1 MKIKQFSFLFLFFK
15 SVWPLDLKYSFIN
28 NMLAIRNIGR
38 SDQTLNQRRRALLLL
53 VFILKAGRIL
63 WFLNYINF
71 APVHPSP
78 QSINSCFILFKV
90 VLSCSRNF
98 YIECEELWKA
108 ASKWELWVQ
117 MGEKKIVSFSWSQ
130 SHMKVDNHWKLYL
143 ELEVY
148 MDFAVHKILSHIS
161 PGKCRSMCTWGHFS
175 SLEPLLSLSWA
186 SSAPDFLSIDY
197 VTMHEISIQFTMAK
211 CRKCCIWNQKSCVY
225 ASSLPFTC
233 CIRLVQKNCVFAN
246 DSLIVYHEANDL
258 SLKYLFIPKIKLPEL
273 DAHENH
279 FYLYHSM
286 ITYSLLF
293 IHT

>member
-28 NMLAIRNIGR
+28 NMLAIRNVGR

-98 YIECEELWKA
+98 YSECEELWKA

-117 MGEKKIVSFSWSQ
+117 MGEKKIVSFSWSR

-143 ELEVY
+143 ELEVC
-148 MDFAVHKILSHIS
+148 MDFAVYKILSHIS

-175 SLEPLLSLSWA
+175 SLEPLLSLFS
-186 SSAPDFLSIDY
+186 PRFLI
-197 VTMHEISIQFTMAK
+197 HWLCHNA
-211 CRKCCIWNQKSCVY
+211 WNFHPIHYGK
-225 ASSLPFTC
+225 
-233 CIRLVQKNCVFAN
+233 VQKVLHLESEVMCIC
-246 DSLIVYHEANDL
+246 LIFTI
-258 SLKYLFIPKIKLPEL
+258 YL
-273 DAHENH
+273 
-279 FYLYHSM
+279 LY
-286 ITYSLLF
+286 
-293 IHT
+293 